1 MENISSDELKNE
13 IKELIL
19 DTLKIT
25 DVKPEDIENDAPLF
39 GEGNRIG
46 LYSID
51 SIEIIMA
58 LQRKY
63 QVRIDDQNMARFV
76 LQSIDSIAEFI
87 IKEKEKQD

>member
-1 MENISSDELKNE
+1 MESLQAEALKKE

-19 DTLKIT
+19 DTLKII
-25 DVKPEDIENDAPLF
+25 DVKPEDIKNDAPLF
-39 GEGNRIG
+39 GEGNSIG
-46 LYSID
+46 LDSID

-63 QVRIDDQNMARFV
+63 EVRIDDQNLARFV
-76 LQSIDSIAEFI
+76 LQSINSIADFI